1 MSPPREFVSDSR
13 VADYVAARTGISLA
27 GSQHTQLGI
36 VRDGVVTAGVLF
48 NHFTGTDVYVTAA
61 TSPGAF
67 VRVFLIRCGHYI
79 FSELGC
85 SRFSVTTE
93 QPAVVDLIQRVGGKI
108 EGTKRDAFGKG
119 RDATML
125 GVLAQD
131 WKFK

>member
-1 MSPPREFVSDSR
+1 MQGQREFVSDER
-13 VADYVAARTGISLA
+13 IAAFVAAKTGISLA

-36 VRDGVVTAGVLF
+36 VRDGQVTAGIVF
-48 NHFTGTDVYVTAA
+48 NHFTGHDIHVTAA

-67 VRVFLIRCGHYI
+67 TRIFLTRVGEYVFG
-79 FSELGC
+79 ELRC

-93 QPAVVDLIQRVGGKI
+93 QPAVVDLIQRVGGVI
-108 EGTKRDAFGKG
+108 EGLKRDAFGPG

-125 GVLAQD
+125 GALAKD